1 MFIIIG
7 VFFTDNGEEV
17 WGGGEEEGHEDHH
30 GAWPEGDGPAGD
42 AGEGGG
48 PGLLRHQQEHRRPHT
63 DVPAGLHH
71 QAGAHAAAMR
81 SKLKHGHHDE
91 GANIQQSWCLSVVM
105 L

>member
-1 MFIIIG
+1 MKDCFCS
-7 VFFTDNGEEV
+7 DNGEEV

-30 GAWPEGDGPAGD
+30 GAWPEGDGSAGD

-48 PGLLRHQQEHRRPHT
+48 PGLLRHQQEHWCPHT

-81 SKLKHGHHDE
+81 SELKHGHHDE
-91 GANIQQSWCLSVVM
+91 GANIQRSWCLSVVM